1 MATIKQKADYVR
13 TRLRDDP
20 GGHHCHWPG
29 CTHNEM
35 AEWVRDRMVEEP
47 YWDSNRREE
56 TEEERAK
63 RLAEDRAIHA
73 AITRNIRGRHW

>member
-1 MATIKQKADYVR
+1 MAGDSNDRAY
-13 TRLRDDP
+13 P
-20 GGHHCHWPG
+20 S
-29 CTHNEM
+29 HNEM

-63 RLAEDRAIHA
+63 RIAEDRAIHA
-73 AITRNIRGRHW
+73 DITRNIRGRHW